1 MAAKGSR
8 LSRAIQFFEEAEHR
22 EMRAAWIIVK
32 EVVEKRLADAGTMR
46 KLPMVSKPKV
56 SRGRKPK
63 TAAAIHIDD
72 KTLALGTEG
81 AV

>member
-32 EVVEKRLADAGTMR
+32 EVVEKRLAEQGPGKVAA
-46 KLPMVSKPKV
+46 KPKV
-56 SRGRKPK
+56 TRGRKPK
-63 TAAAIHIDD
+63 LSAMLAPAERLSDAAAD
-72 KTLALGTEG
+72 A
-81 AV
+81 AAPF